1 MIRFLLAAGLS
12 LGAAWVVAS
21 AAAADDKAAAPD
33 DKAAAPDDKAAA
45 PDDKAAAAI
54 LEGQLPDDPA
64 RPLVQGK
71 CLLCH
76 SAEYVTS
83 QRLTEGQWQ
92 KTVDKMRKFG
102 SPATDEEAKA
112 MTAYFARYWKPDL
125 PPPRLVR
132 TPPPPGSVPRK

>member
-1 MIRFLLAAGLS
+1 MIRALFATGIL

-21 AAAADDKAAAPD
+21 AAAADDKSTAALLA
-33 DKAAAPDDKAAA
+33 
-45 PDDKAAAAI
+45 
-54 LEGQLPDDPA
+54 GQLPDDPA

-92 KTVDKMRKFG
+92 KTVEKMRKFG

-112 MTAYFARYWKPDL
+112 MTAYFARYWTPDL
-125 PPPRLVR
+125 PPPRVVR
-132 TPPPPGSVPRK
+132 AAPPKGSVSGK

>member
-1 MIRFLLAAGLS
+1 MIRILLAAGL
-12 LGAAWVVAS
+12 LLGGAAWVMAS
-21 AAAADDKAAAPD
+21 AAAADDKATAALLD
-33 DKAAAPDDKAAA
+33 
-45 PDDKAAAAI
+45 
-54 LEGQLPDDPA
+54 GQLPDDPA

-112 MTAYFARYWKPDL
+112 MTAYFARYWTPDL
-125 PPPRLVR
+125 PPLRVVR
-132 TPPPPGSVPRK
+132 APAPPGSVPGK

>member
-1 MIRFLLAAGLS
+1 MGRAGADDHDWVRVDGARSIR
-12 LGAAWVVAS
+12 AS
-21 AAAADDKAAAPD
+21 AAAADDKATAALLD
-33 DKAAAPDDKAAA
+33 
-45 PDDKAAAAI
+45 
-54 LEGQLPDDPA
+54 GQLPDDPA

-112 MTAYFARYWKPDL
+112 MTAYFARYWTPDL
-125 PPPRLVR
+125 PPLRVVR
-132 TPPPPGSVPRK
+132 APAPPGSVPGK